1 MRLIT
6 CICTA
11 LAALLAGCAYEAKP
25 ISTGVVSIVSA
36 YTEKI
41 PGKFA
46 LVIQPSELNKVIRPR
61 GVACSAHSYPL
72 NLSES
77 FQSSVRTTL
86 NNLVERLEEIQSP
99 LSSEVLRAQG
109 YKGQI
114 LVRGESLE
122 GKLIAV
128 PGFWTA
134 NISTTVHMTASIV
147 VDGQGGRLVGKTVE
161 GIAEREAEAGGF
173 CEGGAASLEEASTQ
187 AMRKLMVQLGEA
199 LANSDRLRRGAIAHA
214 GR

>member
-1 MRLIT
+1 MKLIN
-6 CICTA
+6 CLFVGAMFA
-11 LAALLAGCAYEAKP
+11 LPGCAYESKP
-25 ISTGVVSIVSA
+25 ITTGAVSIVAA

-46 LVIQPSELNKVIRPR
+46 LIIEPGELNKVIRPR

-72 NLSES
+72 NLTDS
-77 FQSSVRTTL
+77 FRSSVRATL
-86 NNLVERLEEIQSP
+86 QNLVERLEEVQAP
-99 LSSEVLRAQG
+99 LPSDALRAQG

-134 NISTTVHMTASIV
+134 NISTTVHMSASV
-147 VDGQGGRLVGKTVE
+147 VADGQSGRLVGKTVE
-161 GIAEREAEAGGF
+161 GIAERESEAGAL
-173 CEGGAASLEEASTQ
+173 CSGGAASVEEASTQ

-199 LANSDRLRRGAIAHA
+199 LANSERLRRSAVAQA
-214 GR
+214 TR